1 MSECMLDR
9 RVSVAVVIGLLIG
22 GLCVGVASRIPSNES
37 DVGIPVN
44 ETIFADLVGVGLIPS
59 FDMKNMTV
67 YDSTYRIDSTLW
79 DQPLLSESDAFEAA
93 KAFLRH
99 NINESFLENM
109 HLNGSYL
116 VDYRPTWGLLID
128 GSRISTTIWVNAI
141 SGDVI
146 ASSNFGPRT
155 QGPLHPNGSDISAEE
170 AEASAY
176 SFLEKNN
183 LSIPENARY
192 MGTKRFSNSYT
203 GFHTIFRHYE
213 GQIFVGGSPLNEL
226 HPEGI
231 HIHVDLK
238 TAVIREFRYHWTE
251 FGPIPT
257 AGRIS
262 EMDAQTI
269 ALKECGLGPNL
280 TVVQRDL
287 VLVSVWSIQSTDG
300 SPQLRLTWYITVNVP
315 SVWDSHVSNHSGYRW
330 ELLVDAFSGE
340 YLEGRGYN
348 EIIDLP
354 ELPSYSIIDSL
365 LILTLAS
372 ISSALVGFS
381 VYRFIRRE
389 LPPE

>member
-1 MSECMLDR
+1 MSEWMMAR
-9 RVSVAVVIGLLIG
+9 KVSVAVVVGLLIG
-22 GLCVGVASRIPSNES
+22 GLCVGVAFQVQSNES
-37 DVGIPVN
+37 DIGIPVN
-44 ETIFADLVGVGLIPS
+44 ETIFADLVGVGLNPS

-67 YDSTYRIDSTLW
+67 NDPSYRIDSTLW
-79 DQPLLSESDAFEAA
+79 NQPLLSESDAFKAA

-99 NINESFLENM
+99 NVNESFLENM
-109 HLNGSYL
+109 NLNWSFL
-116 VDYRPTWGLLID
+116 VGYRPTWALLIH
-128 GSRISTTIWVNAI
+128 GSHISTTIRVNAI
-141 SGDVI
+141 SGAVM

-155 QGPLHPNGSDISAEE
+155 QGPLHANGSDISAEE

-183 LSIPENARY
+183 LSIPETARY
-192 MGTKRFSNSYT
+192 MGTKHLPAYYT
-203 GFHTIFRHYE
+203 GFHTIFWHYE
-213 GQIFVGGSPLNEL
+213 GQVFVGDSPLNVWG
-226 HPEGI
+226 PESI
-231 HIHVDLK
+231 CIHVDLK
-238 TAVIREFRYHWTE
+238 TAVIREFWYHWTE
-251 FGPIPT
+251 VGPIPT

-262 EMDAQTI
+262 EMAAQTI

-287 VLVSVWSIQSTDG
+287 VLVSVWSVQSTDG
-300 SPQLRLTWYITVNVP
+300 SSQLRLTWSITVKVNAT
-315 SVWDSHVSNHSGYRW
+315 WDSQVSNHSGYRYD
-330 ELLVDAFSGE
+330 LLVDAFSGE